1 MCVCVGVGVQV
12 LDNSPA
18 KKAGVEAYFDFLVSI
33 DGVRLVSQ
41 WWIIERRG
49 RESGRE
55 RSFVH
60 TICTYNGH

>member
-1 MCVCVGVGVQV
+1 MYYTASGFLALCVCVGVGVGVGVQV

-41 WWIIERRG
+41 YI
-49 RESGRE
+49 
-55 RSFVH
+55 
-60 TICTYNGH
+60 